1 MNREFAVIPFIALVF
16 SLICLGCYAQTPLA
30 LYDLKVVE
38 LDSAFR
44 ATDIFEGQA
53 IGTGP
58 DFELWMINV
67 DIGTK
72 RQLTKDGS
80 VFDRDA
86 VLSADYAAWIAR
98 SGDNLVARDV
108 EPAREGN
115 DVFLLNLHT
124 GESGAITTEPAQRRN
139 LQISGSRLLWWEA
152 AYEQDGQQA
161 YSALYVYDIE
171 EEEKVKVGNSPRGW
185 RWSSISGELVV
196 WSDNRHS
203 PLMGTSKVGCQNC
216 PQNRFDI
223 YLRDLSTGEERA
235 LVETGF
241 LNSSPSIHGQR
252 VVWQQYHENG
262 GSHIMLLDLETG
274 LTRTI
279 APGGKTS
286 ASPRISGSY
295 VVWSVNRPHDV
306 LVLPAAEIEPGAF
319 SYNLET
325 GEILKI
331 SNYVEPSVI
340 LHDKVAV
347 IYEYYGS
354 VSRQYAVFLE

>member
-1 MNREFAVIPFIALVF
+1 MNRKFAVIPFITLVF

-44 ATDIFEGQA
+44 ATDIFESQA

-72 RQLTKDGS
+72 RQLIKDGS
-80 VFDRDA
+80 AFDRDA

-115 DVFLLNLHT
+115 DVFLLNLRT

-161 YSALYVYDIE
+161 YSALYVYDIGQRRKSE
-171 EEEKVKVGNSPRGW
+171 GRKLSPRM
-185 RWSSISGELVV
+185 EVV
-196 WSDNRHS
+196 
-203 PLMGTSKVGCQNC
+203 
-216 PQNRFDI
+216 
-223 YLRDLSTGEERA
+223 
-235 LVETGF
+235 
-241 LNSSPSIHGQR
+241 LNIR
-252 VVWQQYHENG
+252 
-262 GSHIMLLDLETG
+262 
-274 LTRTI
+274 
-279 APGGKTS
+279 
-286 ASPRISGSY
+286 
-295 VVWSVNRPHDV
+295 
-306 LVLPAAEIEPGAF
+306 
-319 SYNLET
+319 
-325 GEILKI
+325 
-331 SNYVEPSVI
+331 
-340 LHDKVAV
+340 
-347 IYEYYGS
+347 
-354 VSRQYAVFLE
+354 